1 MEEAVLG
8 ALLVDQEAYAL
19 VAEILKPESFYDKRN
34 QLIFKAIQ
42 ELNVAQ
48 RPVDIMTLQEHLEH
62 NGELEEAGG
71 LPYIMQINMK
81 IGSSAHIE
89 YHAKVIAQKALA
101 RQLITFSSYI
111 QTYAYDPTVDVK
123 DLMQEAEAQLFAI
136 SQQNMKK
143 DYTQIDPVMAQVFK
157 SINQAAAQKDG
168 MSGIPTGFEKL
179 DKITNGWQKSDL
191 IIIAARPSMGKT
203 AFALSMVKRMA
214 VDYRIPVAVFSLEMS
229 NQQLG
234 LRLLVN
240 VTEISGEKLRSGQL
254 LPHEWEQLDMRSRQ
268 LAGAPIF
275 LDDTP
280 QLTNF
285 ELRTKARRLVREHN
299 VKAII
304 IDYLQLM
311 HAKGL
316 NINSRQEEVA
326 AVSQSLKGLAKELGN
341 AANQVVA
348 ACSQRPELSGVRTS
362 YATNTPSVAYMVD
375 REKIKNLGIE
385 LSDVFTALQTNFGGS
400 SVNDFTQFG
409 RSYKV
414 IVQADTS
421 YRSQADS
428 LKFIS
433 VKSSSGKMVPL
444 DTLLTSSMTTGPSSI
459 TRFNG
464 VRSVTIQGS
473 AASGYSSGE
482 AMAAAEEAAK
492 SVMPTG
498 MTIEWSGKSREEST
512 SSSSTTKILIMAL
525 VFAFLCLAALYE
537 SWSMPFAVL
546 FTVPTGIFGAVGS
559 EYIIRQLASLFNA
572 NASGFLNSVYMQI
585 GVIMIIGLAAKN
597 AILIVEFAKERVDKG
612 IDPMEAVVIASKLRL
627 RPILMTAF
635 TAIIGCLPLA
645 FASGAGAGAR
655 CGMGVAVVGG
665 MTFATLCGLLLIP
678 ANISPIL
685 KPRKKHHANSR

>member
-1 MEEAVLG
+1 MAGDSRKKGVKVIEVPSVDQYGHKQPQSLDMEEAVLG

-254 LPHEWEQLDMRSRQ
+254 LPHEWEQLDMRWR
-268 LAGAPIF
+268 
-275 LDDTP
+275 
-280 QLTNF
+280 
-285 ELRTKARRLVREHN
+285 ELPFSWMIRHSSPTSNCVPK
-299 VKAII
+299 
-304 IDYLQLM
+304 
-311 HAKGL
+311 HADWC
-316 NINSRQEEVA
+316 
-326 AVSQSLKGLAKELGN
+326 
-341 AANQVVA
+341 AN
-348 ACSQRPELSGVRTS
+348 
-362 YATNTPSVAYMVD
+362 
-375 REKIKNLGIE
+375 
-385 LSDVFTALQTNFGGS
+385 
-400 SVNDFTQFG
+400 
-409 RSYKV
+409 
-414 IVQADTS
+414 
-421 YRSQADS
+421 
-428 LKFIS
+428 
-433 VKSSSGKMVPL
+433 
-444 DTLLTSSMTTGPSSI
+444 TT
-459 TRFNG
+459 
-464 VRSVTIQGS
+464 
-473 AASGYSSGE
+473 
-482 AMAAAEEAAK
+482 
-492 SVMPTG
+492 
-498 MTIEWSGKSREEST
+498 
-512 SSSSTTKILIMAL
+512 
-525 VFAFLCLAALYE
+525 
-537 SWSMPFAVL
+537 
-546 FTVPTGIFGAVGS
+546 
-559 EYIIRQLASLFNA
+559 
-572 NASGFLNSVYMQI
+572 
-585 GVIMIIGLAAKN
+585 
-597 AILIVEFAKERVDKG
+597 
-612 IDPMEAVVIASKLRL
+612 L
-627 RPILMTAF
+627 RPSL
-635 TAIIGCLPLA
+635 
-645 FASGAGAGAR
+645 
-655 CGMGVAVVGG
+655 
-665 MTFATLCGLLLIP
+665 
-678 ANISPIL
+678 
-685 KPRKKHHANSR
+685 